1 MKYLT
6 TSLIAAI
13 LVNFHPAQCNPDD
26 DIYSEDG
33 GHSQGTPPT
42 LPYPDEWSDDDSQDT
57 ISLGSPCS
65 MPLSFSSLSQTLQN
79 SPPPPPQPGRRVDA
93 ANIKRQNAGFIQ
105 PGETLQQWHERL
117 LVPHPAG
124 PGNRGA
130 KVF

>member
-42 LPYPDEWSDDDSQDT
+42 LPYPDEGSDADT
-57 ISLGSPCS
+57 LPLGSPAS
-65 MPLSFSSLSQTLQN
+65 MPRSLSDLHLSLQN
-79 SPPPPPQPGRRVDA
+79 SPPPPPQPGRRINA
-93 ANIKRQNAGFIQ
+93 ANIIRQNAGFLQ
-105 PGETLQQWHERL
+105 PGETLQEWHERL